1 MFLLNEINKNKF
13 LEIKNMQI
21 GNNEFH
27 ADIFFFII
35 YY

>member
-13 LEIKNMQI
+13 LEIKKMQI
-21 GNNEFH
+21 SNDEFH
-27 ADIFFFII
+27 ADIFFFMI